1 MTQILNRTP
10 VPIVSS
16 RDGVKL
22 LLSGGVPEHQPHLAP
37 IVRRDD
43 LLQEVHSDCLLVS
56 GGEDALAK
64 PPDQAA
70 LANTSVANDYNLRIF
85 KA

>member
-1 MTQILNRTP
+1 MRYEGTP
-10 VPIVSS
+10 VVSS
-16 RDGVKL
+16 GDGVEL
-22 LLSGGVPEHQPHLAP
+22 LLSGGVPQHQSYLSA
-37 IVRRDD
+37 IVRGDD

-70 LANTSVANDYNLRIF
+70 LAHPSVANDYNLRIF